1 MSTKTYTPAEI
12 ADAAAQALDNWD
24 WNVEAQEGRSPA
36 YIAAM
41 KDALDF
47 GSDPVAYAANNW
59 AGDDGMIEIG
69 KGFSDVYDFL
79 YEFAVSTADNA
90 AATR

>member
-1 MSTKTYTPAEI
+1 MATQKTFTLAEF

-41 KDALDF
+41 KEALNF
-47 GSDPVAYAANNW
+47 GDNPAEYAANNW
-59 AGDDGMIEIG
+59 AGKDGMIEIG
-69 KGFSDVYDFL
+69 KGFSDVYDML

-90 AATR
+90 VR